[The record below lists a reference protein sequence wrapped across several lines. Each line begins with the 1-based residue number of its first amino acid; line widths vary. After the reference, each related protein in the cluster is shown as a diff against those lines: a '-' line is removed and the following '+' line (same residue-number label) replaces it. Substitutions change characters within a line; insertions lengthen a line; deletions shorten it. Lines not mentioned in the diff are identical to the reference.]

1 MSSTL
6 PVTPQILDYLQ
17 RVGVR
22 EHPALLLCREET
34 HRELGP
40 QAGMQISPE
49 QGALMQVLVRATKAR
64 VAVEVGVFTGYS
76 STAVALALKAGHG
89 DDAKLY
95 ACDISEEYVGRARR
109 IWRTADVEDVIETR
123 IGPAADSLKGL
134 LEQGL
139 WGSVDFAFIDADKTG
154 YDAYYELCLQ
164 LLRPGGL
171 MLIDNMLWDGLVAN
185 PKVKD
190 ADTEALRA
198 LAGKIAKDERVDM
211 TLAPV
216 GDGLSIVVKR

>member
-1 MSSTL
+1 MSSTF
-6 PVTPQILDYLQ
+6 PVTPAILDYVQ

-22 EHPALLLCREET
+22 EHPALLQCREET
-34 HRELGP
+34 HREL
-40 QAGMQISPE
+40 AARSNMQISPE
-49 QGALMQVLVRATKAR
+49 QGALMQVLARAINAR

-95 ACDISEEYVGRARR
+95 ACDISEEHVGRARR
-109 IWRTADVEDVIETR
+109 AWRAAGVEDVIETR

-134 LEQGL
+134 LEEGL
-139 WGSVDFAFIDADKTG
+139 WGCADFAFIDADKTG
-154 YDAYYELCLQ
+154 YDAYYELVLQ

-185 PKVKD
+185 PKVED
-190 ADTEALRA
+190 ADTAALRT
-198 LAGKIAKDERVDM
+198 LAEKIARDERVDM
-211 TLAPV
+211 TLATV

>member
-6 PVTPQILDYLQ
+6 PVTPQILDYVQ

-49 QGALMQVLVRATKAR
+49 QGALMQVLARATGAR

-76 STAVALALKAGHG
+76 STATALALKASHG
-89 DDAKLY
+89 NAARLY
-95 ACDISEEYVGRARR
+95 ACDISEDFIGRARR
-109 IWRTADVEDVIETR
+109 IWRAAGVEDVIEPLV
-123 IGPAADSLKGL
+123 GPAGDRLERLLQAGL
-134 LEQGL
+134 RGA
-139 WGSVDFAFIDADKTG
+139 VDVAFIDADKTG

-198 LAGKIAKDERVDM
+198 LAEKIAEDERVDM
-211 TLAPV
+211 TLATV
-216 GDGLSIVVKR
+216 GDGLSMVVKR